1 MAERNPDQKRKDPE
15 LQRQLEAARAAH
27 TSVQAVFMLKG
38 ADQPTRSTS
47 GSPEDTR
54 RTVRDL
60 LDRAEQLAGEHV
72 VDWNVFPL
80 LGSFVVVAS
89 PRIVEA
95 VLAQDEVASA
105 SANRRPTG

>member
-1 MAERNPDQKRKDPE
+1 MTKRIPGKKRKDPE
-15 LQRQLEAARAAH
+15 LQRQLEAASAAH
-27 TSVQAVFMLKG
+27 TSVQAVFFLKN
-38 ADQPTRSTS
+38 AEQPTRSS
-47 GSPEDTR
+47 GGSPEDTR
-54 RTVRDL
+54 RTVRDV
-60 LDRAEQLAGEHV
+60 LDRVEQQTGERV

-105 SANRRPTG
+105 SANRR